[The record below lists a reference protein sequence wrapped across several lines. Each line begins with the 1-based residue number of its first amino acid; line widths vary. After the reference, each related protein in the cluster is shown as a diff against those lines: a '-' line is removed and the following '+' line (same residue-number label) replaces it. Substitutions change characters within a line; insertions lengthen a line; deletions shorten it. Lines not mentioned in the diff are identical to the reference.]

1 MGLHEGLYFQRVALV
16 VYKDMHLGSS
26 LRAGADGSLLVTWH
40 LAFMSSS
47 RFPLPRNYCDH
58 IELTAAQKLERKR
71 GRSLEEVAEH
81 EDFHEARQ
89 AVANGQPSIVAT
101 GSTVENLL

>member
-1 MGLHEGLYFQRVALV
+1 MYYMGLHEGLYFQRVALV

-58 IELTAAQKLERKR
+58 IELTAAQKLEYHD
-71 GRSLEEVAEH
+71 V
-81 EDFHEARQ
+81 
-89 AVANGQPSIVAT
+89 V
-101 GSTVENLL
+101 